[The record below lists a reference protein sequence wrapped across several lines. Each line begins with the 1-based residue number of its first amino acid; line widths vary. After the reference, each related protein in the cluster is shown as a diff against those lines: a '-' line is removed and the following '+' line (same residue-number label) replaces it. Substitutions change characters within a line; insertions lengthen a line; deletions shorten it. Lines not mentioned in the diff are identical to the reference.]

1 MKTKNSNSS
10 EPIIPIERIQDR
22 ILLIRG
28 QKVLLDAHLAELYGV
43 ETGQLKRQVRRNI
56 EHFPKDF
63 MFELSVAE
71 YNSLRCQIGTL
82 EKGEHAKYLPFVFT
96 EQGVAM
102 LSSVLNS
109 KRAILVNIAIM
120 RTFVQMRN
128 MLESNAK
135 FAIKLKELED
145 RMDMHDENT
154 IVVMST
160 LRKLLNDSAAKAPLP
175 AKQKIGFPA

>member
-1 MKTKNSNSS
+1 MKKNSKSIV
-10 EPIIPIERIQDR
+10 PADR
-22 ILLIRG
+22 IENRILFVRG
-28 QKVLLDAHLAELYGV
+28 HKILLDSHLAELYEV
-43 ETGQLKRQVRRNI
+43 ETSHLKRQVRRNL
-56 EHFPKDF
+56 ERFPLDF
-63 MFELSVAE
+63 MFELTSDE

-109 KRAILVNIAIM
+109 KRAILVNISIM
-120 RTFVQMRN
+120 RAFVQMRN

-135 FAIKLKELED
+135 FAAKLKELED

-160 LRKLLNDSAAKAPLP
+160 LRKLLNNSATKLP
-175 AKQKIGFPA
+175 PPRKKIGFPC